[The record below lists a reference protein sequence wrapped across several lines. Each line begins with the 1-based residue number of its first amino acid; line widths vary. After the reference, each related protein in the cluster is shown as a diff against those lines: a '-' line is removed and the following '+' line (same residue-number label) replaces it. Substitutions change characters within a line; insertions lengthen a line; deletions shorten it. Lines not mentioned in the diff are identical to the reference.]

1 MPLYDLKCTVR
12 RDGKSLMGRGVEL
25 PASVGDRL
33 IALKLAT
40 LSEQAPAPAPEKK
53 PKPDPK
59 PSTAPEPEQAPAP
72 APEKVPEGKK
82 AGK

>member
-40 LSEQAPAPAPEKK
+40 LSEVAPAPEKK
-53 PKPDPK
+53 PKPGPK

>member
-12 RDGKSLMGRGVEL
+12 RDGKSLRGRGVEL

-33 IALKLAT
+33 IAHKLAT
-40 LSEQAPAPAPEKK
+40 LSEVAPAPEKK
-53 PKPDPK
+53 PKPGPK